1 MKKIIKGAIFYA
13 NLDPTV
19 GSEQNGIRPVVII
32 QNDTG
37 NKFSSTTII
46 APVTTKKDV
55 ELPTHVLIK
64 QFDKIR
70 PNSIVMVEQ
79 IRVIDKTRLKGFI
92 DILNEEQLKEV
103 DEALLKILDI
113 NIK

>member
-1 MKKIIKGAIFYA
+1 MNNMIKGAIFYA

-19 GSEQNGIRPVVII
+19 GSEQKGRRPVVII

>member
-1 MKKIIKGAIFYA
+1 M
-13 NLDPTV
+13 
-19 GSEQNGIRPVVII
+19 
-32 QNDTG
+32 
-37 NKFSSTTII
+37 
-46 APVTTKKDV
+46 
-55 ELPTHVLIK
+55 PTHVLIK